1 MYVLP
6 QRRPSSSHPH
16 RQGRTNRKLESVP
29 LRSVHLT
36 LSAILV
42 VIPSKSLHLIYKM
55 SGRKMNMSDE
65 ELATA
70 LQQQYRLEFLKRQE
84 EKQRRKPTTNTSTAT
99 APPETEVVY
108 NGSSDEAYARR
119 LQQQMDREASSVS
132 YAAAPFTSPVQNVGF
147 ENTPGANTDDAAFAM
162 QLQDR
167 EVARQYSTN
176 NGNHGNHGNHDIEHQ
191 RQRSQELT
199 DAQMAQRLAGLDQ
212 EAELRRDREQRS
224 QQSNRS
230 RKCRRLI
237 PLFTLAIAITI
248 PLLFVFGVF
257 TKGDIPFSDGFGSDW
272 VDSDPWS
279 DVGNIDVDEEGNSN
293 IAVGANAIR
302 WSTRNNE
309 GLTLDIQNAMEDKYD
324 QLLVTAVQN
333 WDAGAPIDSLTL
345 NLEKIAYDFECK
357 DKAGVLKVCS
367 GDYGATQWR
376 GLNEVKLN
384 SITKIIVSSTAK
396 MNNYYLQSESEA
408 QKLYTICHEL
418 GHGFGLPHWDTDFY
432 NRDLGNCMDYTI
444 RPEQNMKPSE
454 SNFQYLA
461 ELYGG
466 QSATASAAAIG
477 ANTIQEE
484 DKGKGKGKGKDR
496 NRRILH
502 ISDKE
507 EVHYIELP
515 EEDMVLIRHYHLN

>member
-1 MYVLP
+1 
-6 QRRPSSSHPH
+6 
-16 RQGRTNRKLESVP
+16 
-29 LRSVHLT
+29 
-36 LSAILV
+36 
-42 VIPSKSLHLIYKM
+42 
-55 SGRKMNMSDE
+55 MSDE

-84 EKQRRKPTTNTSTAT
+84 QKQHRKLTTNTARATAT

-119 LQQQMDREASSVS
+119 LQQQIDREASSVS
-132 YAAAPFTSPVQNVGF
+132 YAAAPFTSPVQNVGL

-162 QLQDR
+162 QLQDQ
-167 EVARQYSTN
+167 EVARQYSTKTSN
-176 NGNHGNHGNHDIEHQ
+176 NVNHGNHDIEHQ
-191 RQRSQELT
+191 RQLSQQLT

-212 EAELRRDREQRS
+212 EAELRRDREQSS

-230 RKCRRLI
+230 RKCRRFI

-248 PLLFVFGVF
+248 PLLFIFGVF
-257 TKGDIPFSDGFGSDW
+257 TKGDIPFSDGFGTGF

-279 DVGNIDVDEEGNSN
+279 DVGSIAVDEEGNSN
-293 IAVGANAIR
+293 IVVGSNAIR

-324 QLLVTAVQN
+324 QMLVTAVQN

-345 NLEKIAYDFECK
+345 NLEKIAYDLECK
-357 DKAGVLKVCS
+357 EKAGVLKVCS
-367 GDYGATQWR
+367 GDYGATEWR

-396 MNNYYLQSESEA
+396 MNNYYLQSESEE
-408 QKLYTICHEL
+408 QILYTICHEL
-418 GHGFGLPHWDTDFY
+418 GHGFGLPHWDIDFH
-432 NRDLGNCMDYTI
+432 NKDLGNCMDYTT

-466 QSATASAAAIG
+466 QSVTASAATVG
-477 ANTIQEE
+477 VDTVQEE
-484 DKGKGKGKGKDR
+484 DKGKGKDR

-502 ISDKE
+502 KSDKE
-507 EVHYIELP
+507 EVHYIELL
-515 EEDMVLIRHYHLN
+515 EEDMILLRHYHLN